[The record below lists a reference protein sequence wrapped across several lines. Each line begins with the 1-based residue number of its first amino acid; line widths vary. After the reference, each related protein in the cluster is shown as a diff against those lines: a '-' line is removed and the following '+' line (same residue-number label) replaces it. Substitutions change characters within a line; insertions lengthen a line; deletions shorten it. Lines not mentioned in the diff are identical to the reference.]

1 MSLNQF
7 IDKWLGKK
15 ADFDGSYGGQCVD
28 LYRFYVKEVLGFPQS
43 PGVGGAAEIW
53 DSASPKYYDFIKN
66 TPTGVPQKGDIVIW
80 NRRAGGG
87 FGHVAIFVEG
97 DVNGFTSFDQ
107 NWPTLDKCTLTKH
120 NYTNVIGWLHPKE
133 IMSADEILVKKSD
146 FENLVHKSTMYDQIL
161 AKYDVADTE
170 ALYRMISGK
179 DSRITD
185 LGNEVGRYKAEVKNK
200 EEIISRRDADLLVL
214 KTDVNDLMDR
224 LNEAALQIEKL
235 GKEKGSLAIEVE
247 QLKVKIKTL
256 ETQPQGITKDSTIQQ
271 VFDWFR
277 NLINELLRRN

>member
-15 ADFDGSYGGQCVD
+15 ADFDGYYDGQCVD

-53 DSASPKYYDFIKN
+53 DSASPEYYDFIKN

-87 FGHVAIFVEG
+87 FGHVAIFIEG
-97 DVNGFTSFDQ
+97 NVNEFTSFDQ
-107 NWPTLDKCTLTKH
+107 NWPTLDVCTLTKH
-120 NYTNVIGWLHPKE
+120 NYTNVIGWLHPKGN
-133 IMSADEILVKKSD
+133 MDEISVKKTD

-256 ETQPQGITKDSTIQQ
+256 ETQPQGITKDSTLQQ

-277 NLINELLRRN
+277 NLINELLRKN